1 MKFKPTTLA
10 LVAIA
15 VILGGVVYFTET
27 RNSSDP
33 EATEGAGGSIF
44 EFEEDQVQSF
54 TVETPEQ
61 TLSFEKDEAGQWQM
75 QQPEPGLA
83 SDASVAYLLNLL
95 ATGESDIVL
104 YVPTTDRAEFGLDE
118 PSATINVVLDN
129 QETHQLILGSAN
141 FDNSAIYA
149 QADPT
154 ADSETDS
161 ATEEGNSEPTDESE
175 ITVLLVSPDFENAV
189 NRPLEEWRSQPESE
203 PTPPASPGASESGAE
218 APATNPPEASEPQT
232 SPPATS
238 SPATNSPAASPP
250 ATNSPEASEPAA
262 SPSAPE
268 STEPAEEN

>member
-44 EFEEDQVQSF
+44 EFEENQVQSF
-54 TVETPEQ
+54 TVETPER

-95 ATGESDIVL
+95 ATEESDIIL
-104 YVPTTDRAEFGLDE
+104 YVPATDAAEFGLDK

-141 FDNSAIYA
+141 FDNSALYA
-149 QADPT
+149 QADPE
-154 ADSETDS
+154 ADSEPDP
-161 ATEEGNSEPTDESE
+161 ATEEGNSEQTADEPE
-175 ITVLLVSPDFENAV
+175 IAVLLVSPDFENAV
-189 NRPLEEWRSQPESE
+189 NRPLEEWRSQPEIE
-203 PTPPASPGASESGAE
+203 PTPPTSPDVNESGAE
-218 APATNPPEASEPQT
+218 QPEANSPEANSPETGESQT
-232 SPPATS
+232 SE
-238 SPATNSPAASPP
+238 PAASPP
-250 ATNSPEASEPAA
+250 AV
-262 SPSAPE
+262 E
-268 STEPAEEN
+268 STEPAEGN